1 MRTITR
7 QFRLFVPITVGA
19 AVLGAIMLGDEASAN
34 SWSRLV
40 LYVLMVV
47 IAYSI
52 SVPDPR
58 GWSVTPSSVLSYL
71 ATYVFSPGT
80 AILVFFLGRT
90 IGYVIARGWVPWR
103 ALFNGAQIAL
113 SVGAGASAF
122 RLTGGSLDPVEWPQ
136 TVLAVIGGP
145 LVFQVAN
152 NFFVAVGVSRTRG
165 TPFLRTW
172 VDGFRDLFWP
182 NLLSIPTAT
191 VLALLYVRI
200 HHAVI
205 LAYLALL
212 PLQWRAI
219 ALYIKQR
226 RLYAQIVDGLVVAA
240 DVNFPLA
247 SGHARRVAD
256 LAVAI
261 AREMRLSEAAVESVQ
276 FAALLHDIGLIGKDD
291 LLERPVLTSEDA
303 EELQDHVRVGAEIAR
318 ELPRKEIATLIR
330 HHHERYDGT
339 GYPDGLRG
347 EAIPLGSRIIGVAE
361 VADSM
366 ASGVFP
372 YGTASPTA
380 LIVAHVVAE
389 RGRGFDPDVV
399 DTFVRVVEREAVA
412 PAAADALARPEL
424 PAHAARPQGF
434 QA

>member
-1 MRTITR
+1 MRTITS
-7 QFRLFVPITVGA
+7 QVRLLVPATVGA
-19 AVLGAIMLGDEASAN
+19 AVTLAVAVAGDIP
-34 SWSRLV
+34 WHDWPRLV
-40 LYVLMVV
+40 LYFGLVLV
-47 IAYSI
+47 AYSI
-52 SVPDPR
+52 RIPDPR
-58 GWSVTPSSVLSYL
+58 GGSITPSTILSYV
-71 ATYVFSPGT
+71 AMYVLTPGET
-80 AILVFFLGRT
+80 LLVFGLGRT
-90 IGYVIARGWVPWR
+90 IGYVTARGWVPWR
-103 ALFNGAQIAL
+103 ALFNGAQIGL
-113 SVGAGASAF
+113 SIAAGAWVF
-122 RLTGGSLDPVEWPQ
+122 RLAGGSLDRIEWPQ
-136 TVLAVIGGP
+136 TALAIVSGP
-145 LVFQVAN
+145 LVSQVVN
-152 NFFVAVGVSRTRG
+152 NFLVAVGVSRWRG
-165 TPFLRTW
+165 TPLLRTW

-205 LAYLALL
+205 LVYLALL
-212 PLQWRAI
+212 PFQWRAI
-219 ALYIKQR
+219 TLYIRQR

-256 LAVAI
+256 LAVSI

-291 LLERPVLTSEDA
+291 LLERPVLTSEDT
-303 EELQDHVRVGAEIAR
+303 EELRDHVRVGAEIAR

-339 GYPDGLRG
+339 GYPDGLKG

-372 YGTASPTA
+372 YSTASPTA
-380 LIVAHVVAE
+380 SIVSHIVAE
-389 RGRGFDPDVV
+389 RGRAFDPDVV
-399 DTFVRVVEREAVA
+399 DAFVRVAER
-412 PAAADALARPEL
+412 DALAVAAAETLTRPEI